1 MGQVV
6 QINGDYSIKTRAG
19 SDIILDTGTNG
30 NVKVT
35 GNLVVEG
42 DTLTVSANNL
52 NVNDNI
58 ITLNFQETG
67 PGVTLRYSGIQ
78 VDRGTLSGSLDAD
91 PESPPP
97 ASFLFDE
104 NTDAWQLAYG
114 SPDEGFSFVESNL
127 RVQAILTNS
136 DAILSRTGRTGDLLL
151 IGTGN
156 GIITVKGTNDYES
169 RVLDDDD
176 IPNKKYVDTA
186 IQLTPTFQIVR
197 DNTRVVAFD
206 DQNPNTLF
214 PIGPFFEQPEDNQ
227 VAVVVDNIITASFY
241 SDEVKIRGLS
251 IFEDGVDT
259 ITIEAFDTKSIKLET
274 VGSGTVQ
281 FTNAAQFENHGNAL
295 ASPLT
300 GTIMYGGNISAG
312 ATGLYIVNNDY
323 RDELVTK
330 NKALLFSM
338 IF

>member
-58 ITLNFQETG
+58 ITLNFGEDQA
-67 PGVTLRYSGIQ
+67 GVSLRYSGIEI
-78 VDRGTLSGSLDAD
+78 DRGTLT
-91 PESPPP
+91 P

-136 DAILSRTGRTGDLLL
+136 DAVLSRTGRTGDLLL

-156 GIITVKGTNDYES
+156 GIITVKGTNNYAS

-176 IPNKKYVDTA
+176 IPNKRYVDTA

-206 DQNPNTLF
+206 AQNPNILF

-227 VAVVVDNIITASFY
+227 IAVVVDNIITASFY
-241 SDEVKIRGLS
+241 SDKAEVRGLT
-251 IFEDGVDT
+251 IFEEGADT
-259 ITIEAFDTKSIKLET
+259 ITIQAFDTKNIKLET

-300 GTIMYGGNISAG
+300 GTTIYGGNISAG
-312 ATGLYIVNNDY
+312 TSGLYIVNNNY

-330 NKALLFSM
+330 NRALLFSM

>member
-58 ITLNFQETG
+58 ITLNFGEDQA
-67 PGVTLRYSGIQ
+67 GVSLRYSGIQ
-78 VDRGTLSGSLDAD
+78 VDRGQLI
-91 PESPPP
+91 P

-104 NTDAWQLAYG
+104 NTDSWQLAYG
-114 SPDEGFSFVESNL
+114 DPDNGFSFVESNL

-136 DAILSRTGRTGDLLL
+136 DAILPRTGRSGDLLL

-156 GIITVKGTNDYES
+156 GIITVKGTNNYAS

-176 IPNKKYVDTA
+176 IPNKRYVDTA

-206 DQNPNTLF
+206 DQNPNILF

-227 VAVVVDNIITASFY
+227 VSVVVDNIITASFY
-241 SDEVKIRGLS
+241 SDKAEIRGLS
-251 IFEDGVDT
+251 IFEDGADT
-259 ITIEAFDTKSIKLET
+259 ITIEAFDTKNIKLET
-274 VGSGTVQ
+274 RGSGTVQ
-281 FTNAAQFENHGNAL
+281 FTNAAQFDNHGNAL

-312 ATGLYIVNNDY
+312 ATGLYIVNNNY

-330 NKALLFSM
+330 SKALLFSM